1 LPVVVDRKGKG
12 RHADVSPLTII
23 LKEKTMKVRMKKD
36 KLASP
41 DGVEII
47 DYKKG
52 RTYDMPDELA
62 GNLINIGL
70 ATAIKPQKPPET
82 KVEEPD
88 ETKVIEPEE
97 TKDEEETEEEE
108 EKKDE
113 KPPEPEKK
121 DKK

>member
-1 LPVVVDRKGKG
+1 
-12 RHADVSPLTII
+12 
-23 LKEKTMKVRMKKD
+23 MKVRMKKD

-41 DGVEII
+41 DGVEVI

-52 RTYDMPDELA
+52 RVYNMPDELA
-62 GNLINIGL
+62 GNLINMGL
-70 ATAIKPQKPPET
+70 ATAIKVKKPPET

-97 TKDEEETEEEE
+97 TKDEEELKE
-108 EKKDE
+108 E

-121 DKK
+121 

>member
-1 LPVVVDRKGKG
+1 
-12 RHADVSPLTII
+12 
-23 LKEKTMKVRMKKD
+23 MKVRMKED

-41 DGVEII
+41 DGVEVI

-52 RTYDMPDELA
+52 RIYDMPDELA

-70 ATAIKPQKPPET
+70 ATAIKAKKPPET

-97 TKDEEETEEEE
+97 TK
-108 EKKDE
+108 EKK
-113 KPPEPEKK
+113 
-121 DKK
+121 